1 MFRLVRQIHDVSDP
15 LISGL
20 EIVYV
25 DSHQVIIKT
34 EKNFDTVEN
43 HLSVPFALIG
53 ITGNEI
59 ILRTNE
65 AIISLNAGS
74 AVKETHALVFSGD
87 TQIKLLYDSDKM
99 IVRNSVQHG
108 WRLCKYNFRHSQII
122 WEREDNDT
130 LRVFR
135 FESYLIA
142 TQFENKGLLTC
153 FNETDGALLWQL
165 NINEL
170 GLPGTGYELVN
181 RPQAHKNYLL
191 LSIRQGFNIYLL
203 GININT
209 GQLRWYLQGP
219 GLWFGIANDKILCFY
234 NKDILQIDP
243 ATGAILHA
251 VSVLDKLTAAGIDP
265 YGNLVFK
272 DHHMYLAGILD
283 TIISV
288 WDINTGALLWQHRLY
303 DKSLT
308 GRRGISIPASES
320 ILQVHENR
328 IYVLDSQRVL
338 NVFERI

>member
-65 AIISLNAGS
+65 AIISLNARS

-99 IVRNSVQHG
+99 VVRNSVQHG

-153 FNETDGALLWQL
+153 FSETDGALLWQL
-165 NINEL
+165 NVNEL
-170 GLPGTGYELVN
+170 GLTGAGYELAS
-181 RPQAHKNYLL
+181 RPLRHENYLL
-191 LSIRQGFNIYLL
+191 LGMRQRFNIYLL
-203 GININT
+203 GINIDT
-209 GQLRWYLQGP
+209 GQLHWQLQGP
-219 GLWFGIANDKILCFY
+219 GLRTEVDNDKILCFDGH
-234 NKDILQIDP
+234 DILQIDP

-251 VSVLDKLTAAGIDP
+251 VSVHDKMTAAGINP
-265 YGNLVFK
+265 YGNVVFK
-272 DHHMYLAGILD
+272 EQHMYLAGILD

-288 WDINTGALLWQHRLY
+288 WNINTGELLWQHRLY

-308 GRRGISIPASES
+308 GRRGISIPASDN
-320 ILQVHENR
+320 ILQVHDNR
-328 IYVLDSQRVL
+328 IYVLDSERVL
-338 NVFERI
+338 HVFERI